1 MTPIKKLLK
10 PYKDSGSFSSVIP
23 IKRFLNDQVFL
34 TKSGALGIGLEPAG
48 IDYECLTD
56 EMLANHSA
64 RIYSALRPIGESF
77 RLYQYVIKTGGAH
90 IESGTGLDYRNED
103 IGENVWRRANF
114 LMERGLYDIQL
125 AWVLLYEPG
134 VATKNWFSTQKA
146 ISSLSADLQRNIQ
159 QLTSRAEALCAELG
173 GLAVMDSNDLW
184 GLLWQ
189 LVNLDTDEC
198 MGFPGP
204 LKHETSLDYFLTNE
218 TVAINPNGISVGRN
232 HLEILSLKDA
242 FRATASNLLRD
253 LYKLPADFILCTEY
267 KPVGNQQALKE
278 IASTQN
284 HQNISRW
291 YRSAWTFVRMAM
303 NRFLGDDEK
312 EGVIPDAGAEDDIN
326 ELDQLVKAI
335 NKGDTL
341 VQFSTT
347 LAFFGTDN
355 VVLRRDASEAVR
367 IFGQNEASL
376 FRETYNAFHSYL
388 SMLPGNTAFNH
399 RLNWLL
405 RSSYADLALIYK
417 ASQGDK
423 RNTHL
428 GQEYLLAVE
437 TTDGTP
443 HYLNLHN
450 QDVLGVFITGKT
462 GSGKSVLSNTCLDHL
477 QKYSPHTLILDV
489 GGSYRQICRKY
500 DGSMMNV
507 GDLDFHANPFCIEAS
522 ERTTRLISG
531 FIRLLLSNENHH
543 ANHEERKEI
552 FEAVGEIYTRDIEH
566 RKLSNL
572 KLNDNLKA
580 ALWRWTGRGEFGG
593 IFDNTKDEIT
603 FSHFK
608 VFDFAGIEQSP
619 EIAEPLFFY
628 LFMRHD
634 AVVQDPAQRTRLKL
648 LWVDE
653 AHLYLAN
660 ETCRKYFVKAG
671 KTYRKHNAGIVLTT
685 QSAFD
690 LKNAGMFEV
699 ITEVTPT
706 KVLLAN
712 PSADL
717 QAYRELFHF
726 NDAELDAFRK
736 LQPKKQFMLKR
747 EEEPAQILNL
757 SLSPEELELYR
768 NDPFGNARR
777 EEAQKQH
784 GEKWME
790 ALTGGTK

>member
-10 PYKDSGSFSSVIP
+10 PYKDSGSISSVIP
-23 IKRFLNDQVFL
+23 IKRFLTDQVFL
-34 TKSGALGIGLEPAG
+34 TKSGALGIGLEPSG

-77 RLYQYVIKTGGAH
+77 RLYQYVIKTGDAYIDAGNTDQAF
-90 IESGTGLDYRNED
+90 D
-103 IGENVWRRANF
+103 RAEF
-114 LMERGLYDIQL
+114 LGNRGLYEVRL

-134 VATKNWFSTQKA
+134 VAAKNWLSTKKA
-146 ISSLSADLQRNIQ
+146 ISTLSADLRRNIQ
-159 QLTSRAEALCAELG
+159 QLTARAEALCAELG
-173 GLAVMDSNDLW
+173 GLAVMDSNELW

-198 MGFPGP
+198 MGFSGP
-204 LKHETSLDYFLTNE
+204 LKHEASLAYFLTNE

-267 KPVGNQQALKE
+267 KPVGNQEALKE

-284 HQNISRW
+284 HQSISRW

-303 NRFLGDDEK
+303 NKFLGDDEK
-312 EGVIPDAGAEDDIN
+312 EGVIPDAGAADDLD

-341 VQFSTT
+341 AQFSTT
-347 LAFFGTDN
+347 LAFLGSDN
-355 VVLRRDASEAVR
+355 DALRRKASEAVR

-376 FRETYNAFHSYL
+376 FRETYNAFHAYL

-417 ASQGDK
+417 ASQGNK
-423 RNTHL
+423 RNSHL

-477 QKYSPHTLILDV
+477 QKYDPHTLILDV
-489 GGSYRQICRKY
+489 GGSYRQICHKY

-507 GDLDFHANPFCIEAS
+507 GNLDFRANPFCIEAS
-522 ERTTRLISG
+522 ERTYRMNSG
-531 FIRLLLSNENHH
+531 FIRMLLANEGYH
-543 ANHEERKEI
+543 ANHEDQKQI
-552 FEAVGEIYTRDIEH
+552 YEAVCEIYTRDIDD
-566 RKLSNL
+566 RRLSRLLLNNNL
-572 KLNDNLKA
+572 KS
-580 ALWRWTGRGEFGG
+580 ALWRWTGSGEFGG
-593 IFDNTKDEIT
+593 IFDNAEDKIT

-634 AVVQDPAQRTRLKL
+634 AMVQDPAQRTRLKVL
-648 LWVDE
+648 LVDE
-653 AHLYLAN
+653 AHLYLGN

-690 LKNAGMFEV
+690 LKNVGMFEV
-699 ITEVTPT
+699 ITEVCPV
-706 KVLLAN
+706 KIMLAN

-757 SLSPEELELYR
+757 NLSAEELAYYA
-768 NDPFGNARR
+768 NSPFENARR
-777 EEAQKQH
+777 DKAIQEHGWEEGMKV
-784 GEKWME
+784 
-790 ALTGGTK
+790 LGGKTC